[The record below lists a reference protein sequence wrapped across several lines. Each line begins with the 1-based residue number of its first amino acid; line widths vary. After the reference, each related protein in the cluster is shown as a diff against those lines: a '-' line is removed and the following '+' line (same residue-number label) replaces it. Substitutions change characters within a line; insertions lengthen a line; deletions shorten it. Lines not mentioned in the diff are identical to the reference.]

1 MLEPNR
7 SPYAPIIDRP
17 VVRWP
22 GNARVALWVA
32 PNIEFK
38 DFMPEPN
45 DGQSFYRTSY
55 SRTPLPDVMTYGSH
69 DYGNRVC
76 FWRML
81 EVFDQHKIKCTVS
94 LPRADYFDTM
104 ATRI

>member
-38 DFMPEPN
+38 DFIPEPN
-45 DGQSFYRTSY
+45 YGQTASTAPPTTAPPSPTS
-55 SRTPLPDVMTYGSH
+55 
-69 DYGNRVC
+69 
-76 FWRML
+76 
-81 EVFDQHKIKCTVS
+81 
-94 LPRADYFDTM
+94 
-104 ATRI
+104 